1 MAKTYEPIATTTL
14 SSSAATIDFTS
25 IPSTYTDLRMV
36 ISGVSNSSD
45 NIFYR
50 FNGVTGASYSRTDLS
65 GSGSSA
71 ISSRA
76 SNQNYG
82 RLTNYGYPTST
93 VGEHVTTWDIMNYS
107 NSTTYKTSL
116 SRSNRATNGVDAIV
130 NLFMSTSA
138 ITSISLATNTFS
150 GSSNWQSGATATLY
164 GIKAA

>member
-1 MAKTYEPIATTTL
+1 MPKTYEPIATTTL
-14 SSSAATIDFTS
+14 GSSAATIDFTS
-25 IPSTYTDLRMV
+25 ITGTYTDLRMV
-36 ISGVSNSSD
+36 ISGVSNSND

-71 ISSRA
+71 LSGRA
-76 SNQNYG
+76 SNQTYG

-93 VGEHVTTWDIMNYS
+93 AGNQVTIWDIMNYS

-116 SRSNRATNGVDAIV
+116 SRSNQAGNGVDAIV

-138 ITSISLATNTFS
+138 ITSISIATNAFS
-150 GSSNWQSGATATLY
+150 GSSNWQSGTTATLY